1 MVLITGNKMINFFCI
16 FKKGM
21 SFLKSSH
28 FQTVK
33 ATGTRLGSNER
44 SFDLVSE
51 SHQLF
56 IPIFF
61 RSEVISDYRWTKSFA
76 LDSTEHIM
84 GKF

>member
-33 ATGTRLGSNER
+33 ATGTSLGSNER
-44 SFDLVSE
+44 SFDLVSG
-51 SHQLF
+51 SHQ
-56 IPIFF
+56 FF

-76 LDSTEHIM
+76 LGS
-84 GKF
+84 KYC

>member
-51 SHQLF
+51 SHQFF
-56 IPIFF
+56 ISIFF
-61 RSEVISDYRWTKSFA
+61 RNKVTSDYRWTKSFA
-76 LDSTEHIM
+76 LGS
-84 GKF
+84 KAPK